1 MILAQSTMMKARLF
15 LLFQFVA
22 VSLLAQPEK
31 KTDSSAVD
39 TTKTFEYLVEGDSL
53 YQGAIGLN
61 EVILL
66 GKLHFDTNLE
76 RRKYYILRR
85 KTRKVYPYA
94 KLAADR
100 LTELNDRI
108 EELDSKRAKRKYIKQ
123 VQKFMEE
130 EFTDEL
136 KKLTRTEGQILVKLI
151 HRQTG
156 ITMYNLIKDY
166 RSGWRAFW
174 YNNTARLF
182 SISLKK
188 EYDPGAI
195 KEDFWI
201 EDILQRSFQNDIL
214 EQQDSALDF
223 DFYTLTNKWSSPGGK
238 ADHSSIRYN

>member
-1 MILAQSTMMKARLF
+1 MVLAQSIMMKARLF
-15 LLFQFVA
+15 LLFQLA
-22 VSLLAQPEK
+22 AISLLAQHQRER
-31 KTDSSAVD
+31 DSSIVD
-39 TTKTFEYLVEGDSL
+39 TTEKFEYLVEGDSL

-66 GKLHFDTNLE
+66 GKLHFDNNLE

-100 LTELNDRI
+100 LTDLNDRI
-108 EELDSKRAKRKYIKQ
+108 EELDSKRSKRKYIKQ

-156 ITMYNLIKDY
+156 ITMYDLIKDY

-188 EYDPGAI
+188 EYDPSAI

-214 EQQDSALDF
+214 EPQDSALDF
-223 DFYTLTNKWSSPGGK
+223 DFYSLTNKWSSPESK
-238 ADHSSIRYN
+238 ANHSSIRYN